1 VQKPDRQPQAAADFS
16 VTKRARLLRST
27 TIYDGRVVR
36 LKVDRVIEPGG
47 VKATREVV
55 CHRGSVVVLPRL
67 DDGRVLLVR
76 QFRYAAGKS
85 LWELVAG
92 GIELGET
99 PAAAARREL
108 LEETGYR
115 ARTLRPL
122 FHFYAS
128 PGFLSERMFLFEARG
143 LSGSKAQP
151 ERDERIRLGRLT
163 LAGLRTMLRNN
174 KIEDGKTLV
183 GLLWLLGSGPAA
195 SRLTRQPAA
204 ASEKSQREREGP

>member
-1 VQKPDRQPQAAADFS
+1 M
-16 VTKRARLLRST
+16 
-27 TIYDGRVVR
+27 
-36 LKVDRVIEPGG
+36 IEPGG

-143 LSGSKAQP
+143 LILNDLEDLIPELIHDALRIFLSNPLDETAAEIAHQP
-151 ERDERIRLGRLT
+151 
-163 LAGLRTMLRNN
+163 
-174 KIEDGKTLV
+174 V
-183 GLLWLLGSGPAA
+183 
-195 SRLTRQPAA
+195 Q
-204 ASEKSQREREGP
+204 